1 MDMGTCLTAEA
12 EELKPNYIL
21 YQPIILDLLV
31 SYISVGLIHIQTS
44 LITGLR
50 IELNRQKAH
59 IFADIC

>member
-1 MDMGTCLTAEA
+1 MGTCLTAEA
-12 EELKPNYIL
+12 EELKPNYTL

-31 SYISVGLIHIQTS
+31 SYISVGTSILAQTS

-50 IELNRQKAH
+50 IELNRQEAH

>member
-44 LITGLR
+44 LITALEPTSPQMEGTL
-50 IELNRQKAH
+50 EAH
-59 IFADIC
+59 L